1 MGEKNGKIAN
11 TSRRRILAVCL
22 AVTLLPVITLA
33 LRPFSGLD
41 SIGLARAQ
49 DDSAPA
55 LAAGSDTL
63 AEWHVFLVATNNYYD
78 PDDPNLPAL
87 RYAEADADSL
97 EKIFK
102 ALGVKDE
109 NITVLKSSN
118 QSYFTRSNKESIKE
132 GYQRFLDG
140 LTEKSIAFVFLCGHG
155 FGEKT
160 RSYYLPEDCTIKNR
174 NEKKI
179 SIDDMMAELAASK
192 ARFKWMCVDAC
203 RNEIGKR
210 GVGERS
216 LSINDAPKG
225 ILLTQSCSEG
235 QFSYEVGKS
244 EGAPSDNGVFTR
256 VFVNAISGRDPSADA
271 DQDGR
276 VTLLEL
282 RNYVCRQAPLDARKY
297 FRGATQNPVFTSLD
311 GPSFEEFAKYPLF
324 EDRDW
329 REALRLREDAE
340 KLVQQENYAEALK
353 KIQKASQLR
362 PKDTGIVS
370 LKDEIEKLFNE
381 RDVNQK
387 AEAAY
392 KSAQE
397 ALNAK
402 KYNEARSLIGEAL
415 RLKPGDS
422 TYDLFRNFI
431 DAQEK
436 LDTKDPEKTEKPEVV
451 ITVDPVPTNPKP
463 GESRKITINDVEVVF
478 HWCPPGE
485 FMMGSPSDEE
495 DRRDDETPHPVLITK
510 GFWFAETETTQA
522 FWKAVM
528 GKDNN
533 PSRWKGD
540 DLPMESVSWNDCQ
553 DFIKK
558 LNEKTKDKGL
568 QFRLPSEAHWE
579 YACRAGSST
588 AYWWGNNPEDA
599 KGKANV
605 LDLTAEKEFF
615 DLGWRSSFED
625 GFVYTS
631 PVGSFTA
638 NDWNLKDMTG
648 NVGEWCSNWN
658 DEYPAGMATD
668 PEGPENG
675 LYRMCRGG
683 SWYDDVEFCRS
694 ATRDGRLPK
703 RQFNHLGFRLELSDV
718 SDEEDSVYVDPVP
731 TNPKPG
737 ESRKITING
746 VEVVFQWCPPGEFM
760 MGMST
765 SEIHRIDGETRH
777 KVVIT
782 KGFWLAET
790 ETSQALWKAVMGKD
804 NNPSANEG
812 DDLPVESVS
821 WNDCQD
827 FIKKLNKKTKDKGLL
842 FRLPSEAHWEYAC
855 RAGSTTAYWWGNNP
869 EDGKGKENVA
879 DASAKKKFPDW
890 PLDFSF
896 DDGFAYSSPVGSF
909 MANDWSL
916 KDMSGNVEEWC
927 SDWYEDYPAGT
938 AIDPEGPEDGSVRV
952 LRGGSWKTGPLSCR
966 SAGRG
971 TGSSDVWNET
981 LGFRLELSDVSGEQ
995 NPSSP
1000 IKSEDSE
1007 LRSAPLTSFSITV
1020 DSVPTNPKP
1029 GESRKITI
1037 NGVEVAFHWCPPG
1050 EFMMGSPSDEE
1061 DRGDDETPHPVLI
1074 TKGFWLAETETTQA
1088 FWKAIMGKD
1097 NNPSKDKGDN
1107 LPVETVSWYDCQ
1119 DFIKKLNKKTKDK
1132 GLQFRLPSEAH
1143 WEYACRAG
1151 STTAYWWGNNPE
1163 DGEGKENVADASA
1176 KKEFPDWPLC
1186 FSFDDGFVSSSP
1198 VGSFMANDWN
1208 LKDMTGNVW
1217 EWCSD
1222 WYGDY
1227 PAAGTAIDP
1236 EGPQSGSRRVR
1247 RGGGW
1252 CSDPGLCRSADRD
1265 GDTPDYPDGRL
1276 GFRLELSDVK

>member
-11 TSRRRILAVCL
+11 TSRRRILAICL

-235 QFSYEVGKS
+235 QISYEVGKS
-244 EGAPSDNGVFTR
+244 DGAPSDNGVFTR

-362 PKDTGIVS
+362 PKDMGIVS

-510 GFWFAETETTQA
+510 GFWLAETETTQA
-522 FWKAVM
+522 F
-528 GKDNN
+528 
-533 PSRWKGD
+533 
-540 DLPMESVSWNDCQ
+540 
-553 DFIKK
+553 
-558 LNEKTKDKGL
+558 
-568 QFRLPSEAHWE
+568 
-579 YACRAGSST
+579 
-588 AYWWGNNPEDA
+588 
-599 KGKANV
+599 
-605 LDLTAEKEFF
+605 
-615 DLGWRSSFED
+615 
-625 GFVYTS
+625 
-631 PVGSFTA
+631 
-638 NDWNLKDMTG
+638 
-648 NVGEWCSNWN
+648 
-658 DEYPAGMATD
+658 
-668 PEGPENG
+668 
-675 LYRMCRGG
+675 
-683 SWYDDVEFCRS
+683 
-694 ATRDGRLPK
+694 
-703 RQFNHLGFRLELSDV
+703 
-718 SDEEDSVYVDPVP
+718 
-731 TNPKPG
+731 
-737 ESRKITING
+737 
-746 VEVVFQWCPPGEFM
+746 
-760 MGMST
+760 
-765 SEIHRIDGETRH
+765 
-777 KVVIT
+777 
-782 KGFWLAET
+782 
-790 ETSQALWKAVMGKD
+790 WKAVMGKD

-966 SAGRG
+966 SADRG